1 MEPAMVELGVVGPAV
16 VLRAMEPAVVLRVVK
31 LALVLLVVV
40 LLRAVE
46 PAVVEHAKVF
56 RAVALARWWC
66 SGRWSLCW

>member
-1 MEPAMVELGVVGPAV
+1 MVDLGVVGPAV

-31 LALVLLVVV
+31 LALVVLVVV

-46 PAVVEHAKVF
+46 PTVVEHAKVF